1 MVPSTRHT
9 TSSFAPKA
17 STRPLSAF
25 EGYNFRMKLVELA
38 RELGA
43 ELHGNPE
50 SPITGVAGIEEAGPE
65 HVTFVANPRYSS
77 LARST
82 RAGAVIV
89 APDFPEISAAT
100 LRTPNPYLAFAKAV
114 GLFYQEPE
122 YAPGIHPTAVIH
134 PTAKIGRDAHVA
146 PYVVVSEGAVIGDH
160 ATLLPHVVIYPHAVI
175 GDQFFAHAHS
185 IVREHCRVGDNVV
198 LQNGAIIGSDGFG
211 FAKDEAGVWHK
222 IVQSGPAILEDSVE
236 VQANSCVDR
245 ASVGETRI
253 GAGVK
258 IDNLAQI
265 GHGSKIGANSLV
277 CAQVGL
283 AGSSE
288 TGKNVILAGQAGV
301 AGHCKLGDGVIM
313 TAQSGVSHD
322 VPPGKMISGSPAFDN
337 RQWLRA
343 TVLFARLPEIMKQ
356 WQRSS
361 KSGDKT

>member
-1 MVPSTRHT
+1 
-9 TSSFAPKA
+9 
-17 STRPLSAF
+17 
-25 EGYNFRMKLVELA
+25 MKLAELA
-38 RELGA
+38 RVLGA
-43 ELHGNPE
+43 ELHG
-50 SPITGVAGIEEAGPE
+50 SADHPITGVAGIEEAGPE
-65 HVTFVANPRYSS
+65 HVTFVANPRYSA
-77 LARST
+77 LART
-82 RAGAVIV
+82 THAGAVIV
-89 APDFPEISAAT
+89 APDFPEISTAT
-100 LRTPNPYLAFAKAV
+100 LRTPNPYLAFANAIQ
-114 GLFYQEPE
+114 LFYQEPE

-134 PTAKIGRDAHVA
+134 STAKIGRDAHIA
-146 PYVVVSEGAVIGDH
+146 PYVVVGEGAVVGDN

-175 GDQFFAHAHS
+175 GNHFFAHAHS
-185 IVREHCRVGDNVV
+185 IVREHCRVGNDVV

-211 FAKDEAGVWHK
+211 FAKDDEGIWQK
-222 IVQSGPAILEDSVE
+222 IIQSGPAILEDAVE

-245 ASVGETRI
+245 ASVGETRVA
-253 GAGVK
+253 AGVK

-322 VPPGKMISGSPAFDN
+322 VPAGKMISGSPAFDN

-343 TVLFARLPEIMKQ
+343 TAVFARLPEIMKQ
-356 WQRSS
+356 LQRRE
-361 KSGDKT
+361 KP